1 MRKIQTADVFHAVRL
16 IEKSG
21 LKEEL
26 IPLIK
31 DIALKGTDA
40 LDSGILGI
48 LTALFSIARMEQP
61 IYEWIAPIAELEPED
76 IAQMELAELADL
88 LTQLSEQNDL
98 RAFFSAVS
106 GLTARK

>member
-1 MRKIQTADVFHAVRL
+1 MRKIQTSDVFHAVRL

-26 IPLIK
+26 VPLIK
-31 DIALKGTDA
+31 DIATKGTDA

-61 IYEWIAPIAELEPED
+61 IYEWLAPITGRTPDEIAALALDELVQLLE
-76 IAQMELAELADL
+76 ELSD
-88 LTQLSEQNDL
+88 QNDL
-98 RAFFSAVS
+98 RAFFKAVS
-106 GLTARK
+106 GLAAKK

>member
-31 DIALKGTDA
+31 DIATKGTDA

-61 IYEWIAPIAELEPED
+61 IYEWLEPITGRTPEEISTLD
-76 IAQMELAELADL
+76 LDELVQL
-88 LTQLSEQNDL
+88 LEELSEQNDL
-98 RAFFSAVS
+98 RAFFKAVS
-106 GLTARK
+106 GLIAKK